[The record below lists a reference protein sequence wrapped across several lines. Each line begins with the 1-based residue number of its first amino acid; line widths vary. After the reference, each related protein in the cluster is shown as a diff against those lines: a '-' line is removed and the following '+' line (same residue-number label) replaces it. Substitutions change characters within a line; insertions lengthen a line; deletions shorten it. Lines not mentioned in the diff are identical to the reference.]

1 MKIKLYFKILWRVNC
16 LSWISFVNSSIY
28 FFYYFIRLITTS
40 IELLLTLVVMTSYNA
55 VEIPTIISSITT
67 MWRTVVGVWSSFWAS
82 DNIGTSRCTKMWMNY
97 ISCWEMVVAKVL
109 KRWITDYDNLNNKIN
124 SAYFSEHFKRLDL
137 KH

>member
-1 MKIKLYFKILWRVNC
+1 MVKVLE
-16 LSWISFVNSSIY
+16 
-28 FFYYFIRLITTS
+28 FF
-40 IELLLTLVVMTSYNA
+40 SYNA
-55 VEIPTIISSITT
+55 VCRCFISSYFIVAIASKSKPYVIKTNL
-67 MWRTVVGVWSSFWAS
+67 MWARENLLFSTLRLNYRTYFINYDNVTVDGAWSSFRAS
-82 DNIGTSRCTKMWMNY
+82 DSMGTSRCTKMWMNY